1 MKIEILHNPEWD
13 TYDWKLYTGADGADE
28 YKGTCLSIGECF
40 ENIIKWEFL
49 NGKNYYDW

>member
-13 TYDWKLYTGADGADE
+13 TYDWNLYTGADGADE

-40 ENIIKWEFL
+40 ENIIKWELL
-49 NGKNYYDW
+49 NGKNYYD